1 MGKRADFKD
10 IAHGLA
16 YGFISRNN
24 DLDGYWALGK
34 LHVLARARGERALNL
49 TLWPPAAITPADP
62 VSILEV
68 RYRTW
73 IEGALRR
80 HQLSLRQLQ
89 SAMIGLAFDH
99 GDLAGQAQARGLIG
113 VPPLVCRVTL
123 TDDRGKVYQCEA
135 LAMCRPHDPARES
148 RSVRVQPK

>member
-1 MGKRADFKD
+1 MGKHADFKD
-10 IAHGLA
+10 IVHGLA

-24 DLDGYWALGK
+24 DLDGYWAPGK
-34 LHVLARARGERALNL
+34 LHALARARGERALNL
-49 TLWPPAAITPADP
+49 TLWPPATRTQADP
-62 VSILEV
+62 VSILEA

-80 HQLSLRQLQ
+80 RQLDPRHLQ
-89 SAMIGLAFDH
+89 SAMLGLAFDR
-99 GDLAGQAQARGLIG
+99 GDLAEQAQARGLIG
-113 VPPLVCRVTL
+113 APPLVCRVTL

-148 RSVRVQPK
+148 RSVRVQPQ